1 MMVLINYDSTKTTTI
16 TIMIA
21 AVVNSNS
28 NNDNDKNKIIKM
40 INEDILVLIKWSNLI
55 SLDLTLLYCQTGL
68 NCLKFQLLNFVI

>member
-1 MMVLINYDSTKTTTI
+1 
-16 TIMIA
+16 
-21 AVVNSNS
+21 
-28 NNDNDKNKIIKM
+28 M